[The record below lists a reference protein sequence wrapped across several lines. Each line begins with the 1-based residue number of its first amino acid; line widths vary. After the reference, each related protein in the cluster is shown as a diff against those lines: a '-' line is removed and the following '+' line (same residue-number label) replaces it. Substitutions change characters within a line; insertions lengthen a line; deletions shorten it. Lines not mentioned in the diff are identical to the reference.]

1 MRDDNAAR
9 DAVVKAHLKDADVV
23 IICSNIKRGA
33 DPCCMLLFR
42 GASMDLTRVLH
53 CTHAMAL
60 APQWQRSTLCACTAV
75 NDQLA
80 KKMFGEA
87 MRRQLLM
94 DGKLG
99 DLMCTLLLPCQ
110 LFVRFFCDCCC
121 HELPAATRL
130 LQ

>member
-1 MRDDNAAR
+1 
-9 DAVVKAHLKDADVV
+9 
-23 IICSNIKRGA
+23 
-33 DPCCMLLFR
+33 
-42 GASMDLTRVLH
+42 MDLTRVLH
-53 CTHAMAL
+53 CTHDMAL

-87 MRRQLLM
+87 MRRQLMM
-94 DGKLG
+94 DGQFG
-99 DLMCTLLLPCQ
+99 HLMCTLLLPCQ

-130 LQ
+130 LQWTMRHGSLTVQIRCLRFVATHTDILNKEEVSAP